1 MENKLILSPLAHT
14 WIIDLDGSIVKH
26 NGYSFGTDELLPSVK
41 EFFNELPKD
50 DYVIIVTSR
59 KEDLKDM
66 TFKFLNDNNI
76 RFNHIIFNLPYGERI
91 LINDMKE
98 SGLTTAYSINLKRN
112 KFNVSYKIDKN
123 K

>member
-66 TFKFLNDNNI
+66 TIKFLNDNNI